1 MTQPPFTL
9 RPPNLP
15 DDYPQMAA
23 VRNASQPDWPTSAE
37 EMAHQDAQRDPKL
50 YHTQIVAEQGGQIV
64 GLGGIG
70 HDDFSFEEWRYWGGL
85 NVHPQARGQG
95 IGTAIYDELLRQMQE
110 RGARELRTGLSDKPQ
125 DAAGLAF
132 LEKRGWQRAWERF
145 ESELNT
151 KNIDLHAFDS
161 LMQQVEAGGVQLL
174 SLAELASDPERN
186 RKLWELDWLLFQD
199 VPLGTVL
206 TKKELEQWAKE
217 ELDDPQLQTEFS
229 FVAVD
234 PHANDPL
241 TGNYV
246 GYSTLGLSPGGFYYI
261 GMTGMRREYRG
272 RGIAKALKVA
282 AMRALDAVGGGLIR
296 TFNDAPNV
304 AMIKM
309 NQELGFTRTAAIYR
323 YELHLG
329 EQ

>member
-1 MTQPPFTL
+1 MTQTPFTL